1 MNAYPDDQNLPF
13 DDLARKLAEEIARQI
28 DERMQ
33 YMERAETLLEG
44 LIKQDLVEI
53 LTNKDGQFTYRM
65 TRKGMKTYTDQ
76 TGLAAP
82 TSDLTFHELFPL

>member
-1 MNAYPDDQNLPF
+1 MNSYPDDQNLPF
-13 DDLARKLAEEIARQI
+13 DDLARKIAEEIARQI
-28 DERMQ
+28 DERME

-44 LIKQDLVEI
+44 LIKEDLVEI

-65 TRKGMKTYTDQ
+65 TKKGMKNYTDN
-76 TGLAAP
+76 TGRPAP